1 MGKDI
6 SLTSAASTLG
16 RVSRKRPQR
25 AAAIRLVGLDLD
37 GTLLGPQKT
46 ISAAC
51 AATIAECVKR
61 GVRVVLISARPP
73 RSVRPIQQALGLDS
87 LQVNYNGALIHHP
100 SEGWRLYHRPLPAA
114 VARQVVTVARA
125 LEPRLAVSVEVLDQ
139 WFTDWLDES
148 LPTETSLHFKPDYIG
163 PLSQVLN
170 RPITKLMLLAQP
182 ERLRAVSEA
191 LEQRFAGRIAM
202 AVSDQH
208 LIQVMHPAVGKGKA
222 LARVA
227 GYYKIPRAAVMA
239 VGDAPN
245 DAGMLRWAGL
255 GVAVQNAW
263 PEVQAAADV
272 VVPSNEA
279 EGVAIALERY
289 VLSPQQAPAAKRSAA
304 TKA

>member
-1 MGKDI
+1 MQGV
-6 SLTSAASTLG
+6 
-16 RVSRKRPQR
+16 VSHKRRHR
-25 AAAIRLVGLDLD
+25 AAAIRLVAVDLD
-37 GTLLGPQKT
+37 GTLLGPEKT
-46 ISAAC
+46 VSSAC
-51 AATIAECVKR
+51 GAAIGECVKR

-73 RSVRPIQQALGLDS
+73 RSVRPIQEALGIDS
-87 LQVNYNGALIHHP
+87 LQVNYNGALVHHP

-114 VARQVVTVARA
+114 VARQVVTVARE

-163 PLSQVLN
+163 PLSKVLN

-182 ERLRAVSEA
+182 ERLARVSHS
-191 LEQRFAGRIAM
+191 LEQQFSGRIAM

-208 LIQVMHPAVGKGKA
+208 LIQVMHPAVGKAKA

-227 GYYKIPRAAVMA
+227 AYYKIPRAAVMA
-239 VGDAPN
+239 IGDAPN

-263 PEVQAAADV
+263 PQVLEAADV
-272 VVPSNEA
+272 VVPGNDA
-279 EGVAIALERY
+279 DGVAVALERY
-289 VLSPQQAPAAKRSAA
+289 VLSSTTPDL
-304 TKA
+304 